1 MKRTRIHAVIIAAFS
16 ILTCTAAVAAAD
28 PPAPMPPDPKEPKSL
43 QEARGAIERG
53 AWLQAEELLRI
64 ALMQQPQHAE
74 SHNLYAYSIRKGPQ
88 PRMDLVFRHYN
99 EALRL
104 RPDHRGAHE
113 YLGEAYLMTGNVA
126 KAKEHLAVLERLCQ
140 RSCEE
145 YALLERAI
153 GTAER
158 QQATK

>member
-1 MKRTRIHAVIIAAFS
+1 MLKSV
-16 ILTCTAAVAAAD
+16 LPLVLTAALSGTALAAGD
-28 PPAPMPPDPKEPKSL
+28 PPPPTPDPKEPKSL
-43 QEARGAIERG
+43 QEARA
-53 AWLQAEELLRI
+53 ALQAGQWRRAEGLLQA
-64 ALMQQPQHAE
+64 ALAKDPRHAE
-74 SHNLYAYSIRKGPQ
+74 SHNLYAYTIRKGPE

-113 YLGEAYLMTGNVA
+113 YLGEAYLMTGNIA
-126 KAKEHLAVLERLCQ
+126 KAKEHLAVLERLCG
-140 RSCEE
+140 SCEE
-145 YALLERAI
+145 HALLERAI